1 MILYGLTSCDTCRA
15 ARKALQEAGH
25 TVEFVDLRKS
35 PPDAATRAQFFRAF
49 GMALVN
55 RRSTTWRSLSE
66 TERQTSPDALLALYP
81 ALMKRPVIED
91 GAALYLGWG
100 EDVKAALL

>member
-1 MILYGLTSCDTCRA
+1 MILYGLASCDTCRA
-15 ARKALQEAGH
+15 ARKALEGAGH
-25 TVEFVDLRKS
+25 AVDFVDVRKS
-35 PPDAATRAQFFRAF
+35 PPDAATRAQFWDAF

-55 RRSTTWRSLSE
+55 RRSTTWRNLSE
-66 TERQTSPDALLALYP
+66 DERNSAPDALLAQYP

-100 EDVKAALL
+100 DDVKAALL

>member
-15 ARKALQEAGH
+15 AQKALEAAGN
-25 TVEFVDLRKS
+25 VVDFVDIRKS
-35 PPDAATRAQFFRAF
+35 PLDAAARAQFFRAF

-66 TERQTSPDALLALYP
+66 AERETSPDALLALYP
-81 ALMKRPVIED
+81 TLMKRPVIET
-91 GAALYLGWG
+91 GSALYLGWG
-100 EDVKAALL
+100 DDVKAALL